1 MSTELLI
8 QGLFAA
14 VISLSFAWCVFTR
27 YDREMGSESTE
38 EGTQKYLPLI
48 HGSLLPTFL
57 LAFFVLETV
66 FYGAASTWKA
76 VLALCFG
83 IFLHICFYY
92 VVLIMVL
99 PFLRNHISARSCA
112 MLWMLPNYL
121 YLTQQTYMLIQKPA
135 LVLHASSW
143 LIKMLAVIWLI
154 GFVVVF
160 GWHIVSHLLFRRKI
174 LKNAAAV
181 TDEEVLQ
188 LFQSELNE
196 MGIRKPKFRLV
207 ETENVATP
215 LTIGLYRRSTKV
227 VLPKKDYSQDELRLI
242 FRHEL
247 IHISRE
253 DSWSKFFLV
262 FCTAMC
268 WFNPLMWIAMKK
280 SAEDLELSCDETVL
294 LKSDESERRQYADLI
309 LSTAGDDRGFST
321 CLSASA
327 STMRYRLRSI
337 VKPPKRRT
345 GALIVGLTFF
355 ILCMTCGYVAVAY
368 GEETGATTI
377 FRDHDLT
384 EFSVDHV
391 TVIGGRYE
399 SEIDYVDTEAL
410 TEYIAGLHTQ
420 EMVGNY
426 SYSGEGKY
434 VSVWYDSPYGV
445 VLVDLSTDYVK
456 VLYLSDEDDVWYV
469 YHLPEPTDWEY
480 IDSIVPPLPTAEV
493 DLTNGM
499 DYSGRDL
506 VASVTKLVRIE
517 DGKHVVLK
525 DRELDPHEGAGVFG
539 SLEYADAV
547 ITFSMP
553 VISEI
558 EVLIENWDC
567 TSSETLVF
575 DAAESIS
582 FAVPDYSA
590 HYTITTTFQGSNG
603 IYETTFT
610 FNVGSIDAME

>member
-1 MSTELLI
+1 MSTELLL
-8 QGLFAA
+8 QGLFAGVFSL
-14 VISLSFAWCVFTR
+14 VIAWVVFTR
-27 YDREMGSESTE
+27 CDQDVGSDSLM
-38 EGTQKYLPLI
+38 EGGQKYLPLI
-48 HGSLLPTFL
+48 HGALLPLYL
-57 LAFFVLETV
+57 LLYSALSLVLYGPAPTLEETL
-66 FYGAASTWKA
+66 S
-76 VLALCFG
+76 LCFC
-83 IFLHICFYY
+83 IFLHICLYY
-92 VVLIMVL
+92 PVLIMLL
-99 PFLRNHISARSCA
+99 PLFRNHISARACA

-121 YLTQQTYMLIQKPA
+121 YLTQRSYMLIQKPA
-135 LVLHASSW
+135 LVLHISSG
-143 LIKMLAVIWLI
+143 LIKALAVIWLM
-154 GFVVVF
+154 GFAAVF
-160 GWHIVSHLLFRRKI
+160 GWHIVSHLLFRRRI

-181 TDEEVLQ
+181 TGLEVLR
-188 LFQSELNE
+188 LFQAELNE
-196 MGIRKPKFRLV
+196 MGIRKPKFQLV
-207 ETENVATP
+207 ETEDVATP

-227 VLPKKDYSQDELRLI
+227 VLPKKDYSQEELRLI

-253 DSWSKFFLV
+253 DSWSKFFMV

-294 LKSDESERRQYADLI
+294 LRADESERKQYADLI

-327 STMRYRLRSI
+327 SSMRYRLRSI

-355 ILCMTCGYVAVAY
+355 VLCMTCGYVALAY
-368 GEETGATTI
+368 GEETGAATI

-384 EFSVDHV
+384 EFAADQV

-399 SEIDYVDTEAL
+399 SEIDHVDTEAL

-420 EMVGNY
+420 ELIGNY

-434 VSVWYDSPYGV
+434 LEIWYDSPYGV
-445 VLVDLSTDYVK
+445 VLVYLYTDYVK
-456 VLYLSDEDDVWYV
+456 MIYLSDETDVWYV
-469 YHLPEPTDWEY
+469 YHLPEPTDWDY
-480 IDSIVPPLPTAEV
+480 VDSIVPPLPTAEV

-506 VASVTKLVRIE
+506 VATVTKLVRIE

-590 HYTITTTFQGSNG
+590 HYTVTTTFQGSNG
-603 IYETTFT
+603 VYETTFT
-610 FNVGSIDAME
+610 FNVGGIDAM